1 MNLVRNLKS
10 NVANFRIFNSLFL
23 LYRSGFK
30 MHVPNGDE
38 QKDKEKEH
46 LVAAKVQMKTVA
58 FQLLV
63 DPILAH
69 QGFQDPKMEILEEL
83 HLLHLIAR
91 VL

>member
-1 MNLVRNLKS
+1 MNLVRNLKRCQI
-10 NVANFRIFNSLFL
+10 FRISNSFFL

-38 QKDKEKEH
+38 PKDKEKER
-46 LVAAKVQMKTVA
+46 LVVAKVQMKTVA

-63 DPILAH
+63 GPILAH

-83 HLLHLIAR
+83 HLPHLIAR